1 MRRRFRRFNRRA
13 VSTMIGGIIVLSLF
27 LTALTAM
34 VVVSQQND
42 YYQTIV
48 DKMSQKDIDR
58 FSENLIANYPGLNPP
73 TQGVTCT
80 GSPTSTCN
88 QYDMTLSNVGGLSN
102 AGSVGGT
109 LGGTAGSGGGGVS
122 LQIVRIYVNSTTGST
137 GCSLPTPPATTP
149 AYSPC
154 VLLPDSAWFSPT
166 PPTPKAYTF
175 RATDA
180 LLNPGEFN
188 HTLRFWLPCVTSC
201 STSTNI
207 FLPGGT
213 GTIPLNSI
221 WIITARG
228 RTFSFQWP
236 FPQSGPASSSIAAN
250 IFTGVM
256 KIAWTSTSGSGT
268 LSSQSDTCHAETKE
282 KLSGPSGYH
291 AGGNLYFVNPWITD
305 SLLADAPDTIN
316 LFIYAKFTNPFNY
329 QIQISTGNLIMQVA
343 SSGSNAKQFFIG
355 GPLVG
360 VVYPYPTGGTFT
372 PAGTAVTVG
381 ANQEAVLVYIV
392 LYTVFGSGNGSIGSS
407 SSPAPIQFSGL
418 AAITNNLVGKSH
430 TTGYFAASI
439 LLDGL
444 YDAGTSSTNSQL
456 TGC

>member
-1 MRRRFRRFNRRA
+1 
-13 VSTMIGGIIVLSLF
+13 MIGGIIVLSLF

-34 VVVSQQND
+34 VLISQQND
-42 YYQTIV
+42 TYQTIV

-80 GSPTSTCN
+80 GSAINLCN
-88 QYDMTLSNVGGLSN
+88 QYDMIVSNVGGLSN

-109 LGGTAGSGGGGVS
+109 LGGSAGAGGGGIAI
-122 LQIVRIYVNSTTGST
+122 LIARIYINSTTGST
-137 GCSLPTPPATTP
+137 GCALPTPPTTTP

-154 VLLPDSAWFSPT
+154 VLLPDSRWFKPQPPPQT
-166 PPTPKAYTF
+166 PVAYTF
-175 RATDA
+175 RAPDA

-188 HTLRFWLPCVTSC
+188 HIVRFWLPCVTSC
-201 STSTNI
+201 STSV
-207 FLPGGT
+207 FLPGG
-213 GTIPLNSI
+213 GTFVPQNSV

-236 FPQSGPASSSIAAN
+236 FPPSGPSSFAISAN

-256 KIAWTSTSGSGT
+256 KIAWTPTSGAT
-268 LSSQSDTCHAETKE
+268 PSSVSDSCHVETKE
-282 KLSGPSGYH
+282 RLPGPSGYN
-291 AGGNLYFVNPWITD
+291 AGGSLTFVNPWITD
-305 SLLADAPDTIN
+305 SLLVDAPSTIN

-329 QIQISTGNLIMQVA
+329 AIQISTGNLIMQI
-343 SSGSNAKQFFIG
+343 STSTNNAKTFFFG

-360 VVYPYPTGGTFT
+360 VDYPYPTGGTFT
-372 PAGTAVTVG
+372 PAGTEATIG
-381 ANQEAVLVYIV
+381 ANQAAVLIYLI
-392 LYTVFGSGNGSIGSS
+392 TGTQFGSGSGALGGS

-418 AAITNNLVGKSH
+418 AAITNNLVGKSSPA
-430 TTGYFAASI
+430 GYFAASI

-444 YDAGTSSTNSQL
+444 YDAGTSTTNPQL
-456 TGC
+456 AGC